1 MKRESRQR
9 REPPTVL
16 KAVQLS
22 EGYLARHSVESPRL
36 NAERL
41 LAKALN
47 CSRMDLYLNFD
58 KRIEEEALETYR
70 RDLARRAARY
80 PLQYIIGEAEFYS
93 LPFRVEEG
101 VFIPR
106 PETELLVDRAE
117 DLMERDSRVRF
128 IEFGVGSGVVSGA
141 LAARNC
147 LWRGVVFDVSPK
159 AVGLA
164 RENFQALGVSDRI
177 LSFVSS
183 GFDALNAGAEF
194 DLLVSNPPY
203 VKTGDIDGLQ
213 KEVADHENRT
223 ALDGGEDGMR
233 FYPELVKA
241 GRSFLRKGGALA
253 LEIADGMASGL
264 TGAMKAAGFE
274 EIECVR
280 DYSGLERVV
289 TARKSNA

>member
-1 MKRESRQR
+1 LKRESGPR

-16 KAVQLS
+16 RAVKLS
-22 EGYLARHSVESPRL
+22 EGYLSRYNVESPRL

-41 LAKALN
+41 LAKALD

-58 KRIEEEALETYR
+58 KKVGEKALETYR
-70 RDLARRAARY
+70 RDLARRASRY
-80 PLQYIIGEAEFYS
+80 PLQYITGETEFFS

-106 PETELLVDRAE
+106 QETELLVDRAE
-117 DLMERDSRVRF
+117 DLLGRDSRVRF
-128 IEFGVGSGVVSGA
+128 VEFGVGSGIVAGT
-141 LAARNC
+141 LAARNSK
-147 LWRGVVFDVSPK
+147 WTGVAFDVSPG

-164 RENFQALGVSDRI
+164 RENFRSLGVGGRI
-177 LSFVSS
+177 LSFVAS
-183 GFDALNAGAEF
+183 GFDAINSGTKF
-194 DLLVSNPPY
+194 DLLISNPPY

-233 FYPELVKA
+233 FYPELVGA
-241 GRSFLRKGGALA
+241 GCHLLRKGGVLVM
-253 LEIADGMASGL
+253 EIADGMASKLAGML
-264 TGAMKAAGFE
+264 RESGFE
-274 EIECVR
+274 QIECAK

-289 TARKSNA
+289 TSRKRTT